1 MAFICSEENVL
12 MDQLLD
18 WGAVAEPGLWVLL
31 RIAGILL
38 NSQEIQSD
46 IQITAISCL

>member
-1 MAFICSEENVL
+1 

-18 WGAVAEPGLWVLL
+18 WGRAVAEPGLWVLP

-38 NSQEIQSD
+38 NSQETQSD
-46 IQITAISCL
+46 IQITAIFVCHI